1 MSTFKQNIFQWLYP
15 CVQAWRS
22 SKLYQRIE
30 QRISNKMRRCLE
42 VEDFS
47 ILCSNCIGGTIY
59 HRFGKQF
66 KSPTINLCF
75 SQGDFIRFCLHLDH
89 YLAVPLHF
97 IETEDPYPVA
107 KLPGDNGKIPEIQIF
122 FNHYKTP
129 EQAEEKWEE
138 RKKRILWDR
147 LYIILYNL
155 DGVTTEEIRSLESI
169 PCRNRVV
176 FTPVP
181 LPEVNWSYYI
191 KPVMSQ
197 QYPFAY
203 LGKDLFGRRYYEK
216 KFDIAGFLNG
226 SLQNDCP
233 QSGSR

>member
-1 MSTFKQNIFQWLYP
+1 MSTIKQRAYRWIYNR
-15 CVQAWRS
+15 VQDWRAS
-22 SKLYQRIE
+22 RPYRWCDRQISK
-30 QRISNKMRRCLE
+30 KMQKKLR

-66 KSPTINLCF
+66 KSPTVNLCF
-75 SQGDFIRFCLHLDH
+75 TQGDFIRFCLHLEH
-89 YLAVPLHF
+89 YLAAPLVF
-97 IETEDPYPVA
+97 VESDAPYPVA
-107 KLPGDNGKIPEIQIF
+107 KLPGDGKDIPEIQIL

-129 EQAEEKWEE
+129 EQAREKWNE
-138 RKKRILWDR
+138 RKQRILWDR

-155 DGVTTEEIRSLESI
+155 DDVTVEELRSLESV

-176 FTPVP
+176 LTCTP
-181 LPEVNWSYYI
+181 LPEISWSHYI

-203 LGKDLFGRRYYEK
+203 LGKDLLGRRYYEK
-216 KFDIAGFLNG
+216 KFDVAGFLNG
-226 SLQNDCP
+226 SLRNGR
-233 QSGSR
+233 S

>member
-1 MSTFKQNIFQWLYP
+1 MPSFKQSVFQWLYLR
-15 CVQAWRS
+15 VQAWRS

-30 QRISNKMRRCLE
+30 QQISKKMRRRLE

-66 KSPTINLCF
+66 KSPTVNLCF

-89 YLAVPLHF
+89 YLAESLCF
-97 IETEDPYPVA
+97 IKTDAPYPVA
-107 KLPGDNGKIPEIQIF
+107 KLPGDGREIPEIRIL

-155 DGVTTEEIRSLESI
+155 DGVTTEELRSLESI

-176 FTPVP
+176 FTCTP
-181 LPEVNWSYYI
+181 LPEISWSYYI

-226 SLQNDCP
+226 SLQADCP
-233 QSGSR
+233 RSGSR